1 MAIKEL
7 TKVYQT
13 EDGKLHATL
22 EAAQAYEAAEKM
34 LWAIKQA
41 QINASFDDF
50 GRTSQPRF
58 AKRMAEELIRAGFT
72 YNPTISYGA

>member
-22 EAAQAYEAAEKM
+22 EAAQTYEAAEKM
-34 LWAIKQA
+34 VWAIRQA
-41 QINASFDDF
+41 QTNACFDDF
-50 GRTSQPRF
+50 GRTSQSRF
-58 AKRMAEELIRAGFT
+58 PKRLAEELVRAGFT